1 MAGDTGTTIV
11 VAQTTAGS
19 DGSEQ
24 TVITVET
31 KDEHAQ
37 EATVAV
43 GDKNGETTYASTEH
57 AVKEK
62 VFPPF
67 DSSTFGPQ
75 LFWLALTFGA
85 LYLLMSR
92 VALPRIGEIWEVRR
106 DRIEG
111 DLAEAERLRQ
121 KTDQAIETYES
132 ELAEARAKSHDIA
145 EETRSSIKDELDVK
159 RGEVEAE
166 LAKKIA
172 IAEAR
177 IQQTKENALA
187 NVDEIAA
194 DTVVALVSKLTGKIT
209 PKAARDAVAGIVK
222 G

>member
-1 MAGDTGTTIV
+1 MAGETGTTII

-24 TVITVET
+24 TVVTVET
-31 KDEHAQ
+31 KDEHGQ
-37 EATVAV
+37 EATTAV
-43 GDKNGETTYASTEH
+43 GDKNSDTTYTSTEH
-57 AVKEK
+57 PVKEK
-62 VFPPF
+62 AFPPF

-85 LYLLMSR
+85 LYLLMSK
-92 VALPRIGEIWEVRR
+92 VALPRIGDILEVRR

-145 EETRSSIKDELDVK
+145 EETRSSIKDELDAK

-172 IAEAR
+172 TAEAR

-194 DTVVALVSKLTGKIT
+194 DTVVALISKLTGKIT